1 MINGIL
7 ILAGIAVMMLI
18 FIVLPELLRR
28 KRERQAR

>member
-7 ILAGIAVMMLI
+7 ILAGIAVMMVI

-28 KRERQAR
+28 KRERRAR

>member
-28 KRERQAR
+28 KRERQTR